1 MQQTPLYQKH
11 LEANAK
17 MVDFAGWDMPMHYGS
32 QIAEHNAVREDC
44 GMFDVSHMQVIDI
57 SGDNTSD
64 FLRYLLTGD
73 VQNIHNN
80 KALYSLM
87 LNSNGGVIDDLI
99 VYKLDKNNY
108 RLVVNSA
115 TSAKDIE
122 WIQKHNEDF
131 ACNIRVGD
139 DLAIIAVAGPNAKQK
154 VWEAIYGTQD
164 WTQDLKYF
172 EFASVGAL
180 FIATTGY
187 TGESGFEIILPQ
199 KAAEF
204 TWQMLKDAGV
214 KPCGLG
220 ARDTLRLEAGM
231 ALYGNE
237 MDEKIIPDEAHL
249 NWVVDVKDGTRD
261 FIGKS
266 ALKTTEN
273 TIKGLILES
282 KGILRAG
289 QIVKTNCGDG
299 AITSGGFAPTMQ
311 KSIALARIPKNA
323 TTCQVDIRGKLLDAN
338 IVKPPFVRNN
348 TILV

>member
-1 MQQTPLYQKH
+1 MKHTPLYHKH

-17 MVDFAGWDMPMHYGS
+17 MVDFSGWEMPIHYGS
-32 QIAEHNAVREDC
+32 QIAEHNAVREDS
-44 GMFDVSHMQVIDI
+44 GMFDVSHMQVVDI
-57 SGDNTSD
+57 SGENASD

-73 VQNIHNN
+73 VKNMNNN

-87 LNSNGGVIDDLI
+87 LNSNAGVIDDLI
-99 VYKLDKNNY
+99 VYKLDENNY
-108 RLVVNSA
+108 RLVVNSV

-122 WIQKHNEDF
+122 WINKQNQKF
-131 ACNIRVGD
+131 SCNIRACN

-154 VWEAIYGTQD
+154 VWEVIFGTED
-164 WTQDLKYF
+164 WTKDLKYF
-172 EFASVGAL
+172 EFASVGSL

-204 TWQMLKDAGV
+204 TWQMLIDAGV

-237 MDEKIIPDEAHL
+237 MNEEVQPDAAGL
-249 NWVVDVKDGTRD
+249 SWVLDVKDGRRD
-261 FIGKS
+261 FIGKN

-273 TIKGLILES
+273 TIKGLVLES

-289 QIVKTNCGDG
+289 QIVKTDYGEG
-299 AITSGGFAPTMQ
+299 IITSGGFAPTMQ
-311 KSIALARIPKNA
+311 KSIAFVRIPKNA
-323 TTCQVDIRGKLLDAN
+323 TTCQVDIRGKLLDAK
-338 IVKPPFVRNN
+338 IVKLPFVRNN